1 MKNYFVGG
9 LKTTSPFLCSCAH
22 ADDVRDLPDAQLH
35 ELLND
40 LHGVGHAELV
50 VMTPKDTVY
59 GGIKV

>member
-50 VMTPKDTVY
+50 FMAPKVTVY
-59 GGIKV
+59 EGINV